1 MTLQKRTLLNL
12 SILTFLSIG
21 FHYSIYQSLTSVK
34 ELVIL
39 HQYKNTILISKNKK
53 RALILS
59 ENLQNVDPEIIN
71 QYCLDRQ
78 VAVQKKQTLP
88 FGFEWQNESLLIVDK
103 NGVYDFPSLEGG
115 IVLLRNNPKVHLD
128 DLIEKIKLKTI
139 VSDGSNFKSYA
150 KRWAKTCAKYNVLL
164 HDTAASGAYVLAN
177 P

>member
-1 MTLQKRTLLNL
+1 M
-12 SILTFLSIG
+12 
-21 FHYSIYQSLTSVK
+21 
-34 ELVIL
+34 
-39 HQYKNTILISKNKK
+39 
-53 RALILS
+53 S
-59 ENLQNVDPEIIN
+59 ENLKNVDLKIIN

-88 FGFEWQNESLLIVDK
+88 FGFEWQNESLLIVDE
-103 NGVYDFPSLEGG
+103 NGIYDFPSLEGS

-128 DLIEKIKLKTI
+128 DLIEKIKPKTI
-139 VSDGSNFKSYA
+139 VSDGSNFKSYV